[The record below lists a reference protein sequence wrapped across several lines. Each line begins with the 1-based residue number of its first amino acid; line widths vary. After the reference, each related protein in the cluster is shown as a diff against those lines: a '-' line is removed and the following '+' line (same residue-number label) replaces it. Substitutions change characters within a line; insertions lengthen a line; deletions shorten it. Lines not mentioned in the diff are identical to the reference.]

1 LFVRPLRC
9 AIAQTL
15 VIDGRHHRHGIVI
28 ALNDPCAFIRQSH
41 GDVHHLLGIAT
52 IAHQIAQ
59 QSPSV
64 NALRLGMYHA
74 SLKRL
79 QIGMDVR
86 QQRNFHK
93 AIFQ

>member
-1 LFVRPLRC
+1 LW
-9 AIAQTL
+9 IA
-15 VIDGRHHRHGIVI
+15 
-28 ALNDPCAFIRQSH
+28 A
-41 GDVHHLLGIAT
+41 
-52 IAHQIAQ
+52 IAHQISQ
-59 QSPSV
+59 QSPTV
-64 NALRLGMYHA
+64 NALCLGMCHA

>member
-1 LFVRPLRC
+1 MC
-9 AIAQTL
+9 
-15 VIDGRHHRHGIVI
+15 
-28 ALNDPCAFIRQSH
+28 
-41 GDVHHLLGIAT
+41 
-52 IAHQIAQ
+52 
-59 QSPSV
+59 
-64 NALRLGMYHA
+64 HA